1 MQLAGSQ
8 EQTSPRCRPG
18 FELLIVGGWTD
29 QFCAPTTVS
38 PMLRYSVGEAE
49 SYSIEKRYV
58 RKDGG
63 ILWASLT
70 VGCVRKTDGGLD

>member
-1 MQLAGSQ
+1 
-8 EQTSPRCRPG
+8 
-18 FELLIVGGWTD
+18 
-29 QFCAPTTVS
+29 
-38 PMLRYSVGEAE
+38 MLRYSVGEAE